1 MVCLVAIPA
10 GFHPPTIL
18 ALISDGIGPGL
29 HGDRELSSLG
39 QSFPNTKMS
48 SAPLNRPNPTPAS
61 AGTRSVAV
69 VDIGSTSVRM
79 AIAEIDPQGQVRTL
93 EEVSQAISLGK
104 DTFTSQ
110 RISRRSIEECAR
122 VLKSYRR
129 LMQEYGITRPDQLR
143 VVATSAVREASNR
156 MAFIDRMYIATGL
169 EVESLDEAEVNR
181 ITYMGIQ
188 PLLQSNPLLASVK
201 TIVVEVGSGSTEIL
215 VVRGGNVLFSNT
227 YRLGS
232 LRMLEQVDKFKTS
245 HAKQRA
251 IIETQIRRIVHQIYE
266 HVDAG
271 KDIHMVAIGG
281 DVRLAANNIEGVES
295 EESLHKLPTDDLLA
309 FARQIGQLKE
319 EELVHRYALSFSD
332 TETLWPA
339 LMSYGLLAKEF
350 NCPEIYVADTNLRDG
365 LLSEMA
371 VRDAWTAEFRNQ
383 IIRSAINLGRKMT
396 FDEAHARHVATL
408 SRKLFSDLFEEHQL
422 DQRMELI
429 LYLAALLHEIGM
441 FINARSHHKHAM
453 YIIRNSELFGLSERD
468 QLLVALVVRYH
479 RRSSPQPDH
488 EGYSTLDR
496 NDRVAVSKLAAI
508 LRLAIALDESRSQRI
523 SNIRCRR
530 EEDRLVILTQGVE
543 DVSLEQLTVR
553 QSGEL
558 FEEVFGMSVLLRSD
572 SR

>member
-1 MVCLVAIPA
+1 MRFQPGIESPA
-10 GFHPPTIL
+10 
-18 ALISDGIGPGL
+18 
-29 HGDRELSSLG
+29 
-39 QSFPNTKMS
+39 MS
-48 SAPLNRPNPTPAS
+48 SVPVSRNVTNPPQVA
-61 AGTRSVAV
+61 AKLVAV

-79 AIAEIDPQGQVRTL
+79 AIAEIDAAGNVRTL
-93 EEVSQAISLGK
+93 EQVSQAVSLGK

-110 RISRRSIEECAR
+110 LISRRSIEECAR

-129 LMQEYGITRPDQLR
+129 LMQEYGITRPDQVR

-156 MAFIDRMYIATGL
+156 LAFIDRIYIATGL

-188 PLLQSNPLLASVK
+188 PLLQTNPVLASVK

-232 LRMLEQVDKFKTS
+232 LRILEQVDKYKTS
-245 HAKQRA
+245 HSKQRA

-271 KDIHMVAIGG
+271 KEIQIVAIGG
-281 DVRLAANNIEGVES
+281 DIRMAVANTEGMELAGDQ
-295 EESLHKLPTDDLLA
+295 SLHKLSVDELMD
-309 FARQIGQLKE
+309 FAKRVGQLKP
-319 EELVHRYALSFSD
+319 EELISRYALSFSD
-332 TETLWPA
+332 AETLWPA
-339 LMSYGLLAKEF
+339 LMSYGLLAREF
-350 NCPEIYVADTNLRDG
+350 NCPSIYIADTNLRDG

-383 IIRSAINLGRKMT
+383 IVRSAINLGRKMA
-396 FDEAHARHVATL
+396 FDEAHARHVAGL
-408 SRKLFSDLFEEHQL
+408 SRKLFAELAEEHQL
-422 DQRMELI
+422 DQRRELV
-429 LYLAALLHEIGM
+429 LYLAGILHEIGM
-441 FINARSHHKHAM
+441 FLNARSHHKHAM

-479 RRSSPQPDH
+479 RRSSPQPEH
-488 EGYSTLDR
+488 EGYATLDR
-496 NDRVAVSKLAAI
+496 SDRVAVAKLAAI

-523 SNIRCRR
+523 SNIRCKR
-530 EEDRLVILTQGVE
+530 EDDRLVIITQGVE
-543 DVSLEQLTVR
+543 DVSMEQLTVR

-558 FEEVFGMSVLLRSD
+558 FEEVFGMRVLLRSD
-572 SR
+572 TR

>member
-1 MVCLVAIPA
+1 
-10 GFHPPTIL
+10 
-18 ALISDGIGPGL
+18 
-29 HGDRELSSLG
+29 
-39 QSFPNTKMS
+39 MS
-48 SAPLNRPNPTPAS
+48 SGPQTRANPPVISTTSRP
-61 AGTRSVAV
+61 VAV

-79 AIAEIDPQGQVRTL
+79 AIAEIDPQGNVRTL
-93 EEVSQAISLGK
+93 EEVSQAVSLGK

-110 RISRRSIEECAR
+110 NISRRSIEECAR

-129 LMQEYGITRPDQLR
+129 LMQEFGITRADQVR

-156 MAFIDRMYIATGL
+156 LAFIDRMYIATGL

-188 PLLQSNPLLASVK
+188 PLLQSNPVLASVK
-201 TIVVEVGSGSTEIL
+201 TIVVEVGSGSTEVL

-251 IIETQIRRIVHQIYE
+251 IIETQIRRIVHQIFE

-271 KDIHMVAIGG
+271 REIQMVAIGG
-281 DVRLAANNIEGVES
+281 DVRMAVKNIEGVEQ
-295 EESLHKLPTDDLLA
+295 EKTLHKLPTDALMD
-309 FARQIGQLKE
+309 FARRIGQLRE
-319 EELVHRYALSFSD
+319 EELISRYSLSFSD

-339 LMSYGLLAKEF
+339 LMSYGLLAREF
-350 NCPEIYVADTNLRDG
+350 QCPMMFVADTNLRDG
-365 LLSEMA
+365 LLSDMA

-383 IIRSAINLGRKMT
+383 IIRSAINLGRKMD
-396 FDEAHARHVATL
+396 FDEAHARHVANL
-408 SRKLFSDLFEEHQL
+408 SRKLFADLADEHQL

-429 LYLAALLHEIGM
+429 LFLSAILHEIGM
-441 FINARSHHKHAM
+441 FLNARSHHKHAM
-453 YIIRNSELFGLSERD
+453 YLIRNSELFGLSERD

-488 EGYSTLDR
+488 EGYSTLER
-496 NDRVAVSKLAAI
+496 NDRVAVAKLAAI

-530 EEDRLVILTQGVE
+530 EEDRLVILTHGVE

-558 FEEVFGMSVLLRSD
+558 FEEIFGMSVLLRSD

>member
-1 MVCLVAIPA
+1 
-10 GFHPPTIL
+10 
-18 ALISDGIGPGL
+18 
-29 HGDRELSSLG
+29 
-39 QSFPNTKMS
+39 
-48 SAPLNRPNPTPAS
+48 
-61 AGTRSVAV
+61 
-69 VDIGSTSVRM
+69 
-79 AIAEIDPQGQVRTL
+79 
-93 EEVSQAISLGK
+93 
-104 DTFTSQ
+104 
-110 RISRRSIEECAR
+110 
-122 VLKSYRR
+122 
-129 LMQEYGITRPDQLR
+129 
-143 VVATSAVREASNR
+143 
-156 MAFIDRMYIATGL
+156 
-169 EVESLDEAEVNR
+169 
-181 ITYMGIQ
+181 
-188 PLLQSNPLLASVK
+188 
-201 TIVVEVGSGSTEIL
+201 
-215 VVRGGNVLFSNT
+215 
-227 YRLGS
+227 
-232 LRMLEQVDKFKTS
+232 
-245 HAKQRA
+245 
-251 IIETQIRRIVHQIYE
+251 
-266 HVDAG
+266 
-271 KDIHMVAIGG
+271 
-281 DVRLAANNIEGVES
+281 
-295 EESLHKLPTDDLLA
+295 
-309 FARQIGQLKE
+309 
-319 EELVHRYALSFSD
+319 
-332 TETLWPA
+332 
-339 LMSYGLLAKEF
+339 
-350 NCPEIYVADTNLRDG
+350 
-365 LLSEMA
+365 
-371 VRDAWTAEFRNQ
+371 
-383 IIRSAINLGRKMT
+383 MT

>member
-1 MVCLVAIPA
+1 MSLLPKGRLGTSTSSNPA
-10 GFHPPTIL
+10 
-18 ALISDGIGPGL
+18 
-29 HGDRELSSLG
+29 
-39 QSFPNTKMS
+39 
-48 SAPLNRPNPTPAS
+48 RP
-61 AGTRSVAV
+61 VAV

-79 AIAEIDPQGQVRTL
+79 AIAEIDASGSVRML
-93 EEVSQAISLGK
+93 EQVSQAVSLGK

-110 RISRRSIEECAR
+110 RISRRSIEECVR

-129 LMQEYGITRPDQLR
+129 LMQEYGISRPEHVR

-156 MAFIDRMYIATGL
+156 LAFIDRIYIATGL
-169 EVESLDEAEVNR
+169 DVESLDEAEVNR

-188 PLLQSNPLLASVK
+188 PLLQSNPVLASVK

-215 VVRGGNVLFSNT
+215 VVRGSNVLFSNT

-232 LRMLEQVDKFKTS
+232 LRILEQVDKFKTS
-245 HAKQRA
+245 QSKQRA
-251 IIETQIRRIVHQIYE
+251 IIETQIRRIVHQIFE

-271 KDIHMVAIGG
+271 KEIQIVALGG
-281 DVRLAANNIEGVES
+281 DIRLAVSNIEGVTY
-295 EESLHKLPTDDLLA
+295 EESLRTVSTDALME
-309 FARQIGQLKE
+309 FARRIGQLKE
-319 EELVHRYALSFSD
+319 EELVSRYGMSFSD
-332 TETLWPA
+332 AETLWPA
-339 LMSYGLLAKEF
+339 LMSYGLLAREF
-350 NCPEIYVADTNLRDG
+350 HCPTIYVADTNLRDG
-365 LLSEMA
+365 LLSDMA

-383 IIRSAINLGRKMT
+383 IVRSAINLGRKMGI
-396 FDEAHARHVATL
+396 DESHARHVAGL
-408 SRKLFSDLFEEHQL
+408 SRKLFAELAEEHQL
-422 DQRMELI
+422 DQRMELV
-429 LYLAALLHEIGM
+429 LYMAAILHEIGM
-441 FINARSHHKHAM
+441 FLNARSHHKHAM

-488 EGYSTLDR
+488 EGYSILDR
-496 NDRVAVSKLAAI
+496 NDRVAVAKLAAI

-530 EEDRLVILTQGVE
+530 EDDRLVIVTHGVE

-558 FEEVFGMSVLLRSD
+558 FEEVFGMRVLLRSD

>member
-1 MVCLVAIPA
+1 
-10 GFHPPTIL
+10 
-18 ALISDGIGPGL
+18 
-29 HGDRELSSLG
+29 
-39 QSFPNTKMS
+39 
-48 SAPLNRPNPTPAS
+48 
-61 AGTRSVAV
+61 
-69 VDIGSTSVRM
+69 M
-79 AIAEIDPQGQVRTL
+79 AIAEIDSAGNVRTL
-93 EEVSQAISLGK
+93 DQVSQGVSLGK

-110 RISRRSIEECAR
+110 RISRSSIEECAR

-129 LMQEYGITRPDQLR
+129 LMQEYGITRPDQVR

-156 MAFIDRMYIATGL
+156 LAFIDRIYIATGL

-188 PLLQSNPLLASVK
+188 PLLQSNPILASEK

-215 VVRGGNVLFSNT
+215 VVRGGNVLYSNT

-232 LRMLEQVDKFKTS
+232 LRIHEQVDKFKTS

-251 IIETQIRRIVHQIYE
+251 IIETQIRRLVHQIFE

-271 KDIHMVAIGG
+271 KEIQIVALGG
-281 DVRLAANNIEGVES
+281 DIRLAVSNIEGVTS
-295 EESLHKLPTDDLLA
+295 DQSIRSVSTDRLME
-309 FARQIGQLKE
+309 FARLIGHLNE
-319 EELVHRYALSFSD
+319 EELVSRYQVSFSD
-332 TETLWPA
+332 AETLWPA
-339 LMSYGLLAKEF
+339 LMSYGLLAREF
-350 NCPEIYVADTNLRDG
+350 HCQTIFVADTNLRDG
-365 LLSEMA
+365 LLSDMA

-383 IIRSAINLGRKMT
+383 IIRSAINLGRKMA
-396 FDEAHARHVATL
+396 FDEAHARHVAGL
-408 SRKLFSDLFEEHQL
+408 SRKLFGDLIEEHQL

-429 LYLAALLHEIGM
+429 LYLAAVLHEIGL
-441 FINARSHHKHAM
+441 FLNARSHHKHAM
-453 YIIRNSELFGLSERD
+453 YIIRNSELFGLSEKD

-479 RRSSPQPDH
+479 RRSSPQPEH

-496 NDRVAVSKLAAI
+496 NDRVAVAKLAAI

-530 EEDRLVILTQGVE
+530 EDDRLVIITQGVE

-558 FEEVFGMSVLLRSD
+558 FEEVFGMRVLLRSD
-572 SR
+572 TR